1 MDLHEMP
8 YSQRIVD
15 KGGVSVCFFNQ
26 WLQTISWKIYKICT
40 IIMTSAA
47 GWGPLG
53 ISRWQLLF
61 HIHQRTLSTNHWGS
75 SLQAS
80 VLQEPS
86 PLLAKC
92 PPQPGQVTRERYRS
106 PDPHTGSTR
115 PIRAEGEGNR
125 HTQVI
130 VVPTCTQVHK
140 GLPASF
146 LLNSCLALISLSS
159 GLDSE
164 D

>member
-8 YSQRIVD
+8 YSQRIVA

-40 IIMTSAA
+40 IMTSAA

-53 ISRWQLLF
+53 IFRWQLLF
-61 HIHQRTLSTNHWGS
+61 YIHQRTLSTNHWGS

-106 PDPHTGSTR
+106 PGMRTGPTR
-115 PIRAEGEGNR
+115 PIQEGWKGNR
-125 HTQVI
+125 HTLII

-140 GLPASF
+140 GLLVSL
-146 LLNSCLALISLSS
+146 LLNSCLALINLSL

-164 D
+164 G